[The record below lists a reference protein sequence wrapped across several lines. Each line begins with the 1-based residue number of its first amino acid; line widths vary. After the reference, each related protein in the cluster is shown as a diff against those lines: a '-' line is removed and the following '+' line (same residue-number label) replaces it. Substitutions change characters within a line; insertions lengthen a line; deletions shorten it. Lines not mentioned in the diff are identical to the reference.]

1 MTKPGTPPPAEQ
13 GPTGGPREIVMRP
26 IGVIRTPFT
35 VQAGT
40 PIQASFAAGVE
51 GTVEL
56 EPGFVEGL
64 ADLDGFSHVI
74 LVYAFHLA
82 SGFNLR
88 VKPYLDTKER
98 GIFATR
104 APRRPNPIGLSVVR
118 LLGIEGSRMR
128 VADVDMLDGTP
139 LLDIK
144 PFVPDFDHRQ
154 AGKTGWYRHGAE
166 QGSAHSALVADS
178 RFEPIAPGK
187 GDTAAGAGR
196 GPGQR
201 DGDG

>member
-1 MTKPGTPPPAEQ
+1 MTNPETPPPPEQ
-13 GPTGGPREIVMRP
+13 GPTNGLREIGMRP

-40 PIQASFAAGVE
+40 PIQARFAVGVE

-56 EPGFVEGL
+56 APEFAEGL

-74 LVYAFHLA
+74 LLYAFHA
-82 SGFNLR
+82 SSGFNLR
-88 VKPYLDTKER
+88 VTPYLDKQAR
-98 GIFATR
+98 GLFATR

-118 LLGIEGSRMR
+118 LLGIEGTLLR

-144 PFVPDFDHRQ
+144 PFVPDFDHRP
-154 AGKTGWYRHGAE
+154 GVRTGWYRQAAAEERSTGAV
-166 QGSAHSALVADS
+166 VADS
-178 RFEPIAPGK
+178 RFEPSASDNDENARAGGGHGK
-187 GDTAAGAGR
+187 R
-196 GPGQR
+196 
-201 DGDG
+201 GDGG